1 MKHSK
6 KRAVLSAIQVPRKS
20 FFWCTLLLVC
30 LAGFTFSSLRLLFRG
45 FHPWR
50 PAATTA
56 TSSVKPNIPAVIE
69 TVEFPDETVVFL
81 KYPPSTH
88 LFTKY
93 DLYCLYL
100 TPKSSQSQQQQQQQL
115 QQSPESVENDELLG
129 QQLVRCP
136 LIKPRGVL
144 TSLSV
149 KTIGH
154 TLSIG
159 PWRRWNSLAYEAMID
174 RDNTT
179 VVFVKGFNLRGG
191 KQSDPSK
198 FKCVYGWD
206 VKNSKFVLQSDVVS
220 VAQEVV
226 RCNTPMSILNNP
238 QRFIGSNMNQPIKVS
253 VRMVGKEPLES
264 IASPKRRLQLNLP
277 GQKQHQMCVCT
288 MLRNQASFLQ
298 EWIMY
303 HSKIGVQRWF
313 IYDNNSLDDIED
325 VVKVLSM
332 DWNIN
337 VTRHVWPWIKTQEAG
352 FAHCA
357 LRARDVCEWV
367 GFMDVDEFF
376 HLPTGLSLLDILRNQ
391 TQSPN
396 SKVAELRV
404 SCHNFGPSGLKHV
417 PTQGVTMGY
426 NCRMIAP
433 ERHKSIVKP
442 EALNSTLIN
451 VVHHFHLKSEFRY
464 ANMDRNVMV
473 INHYKYQVWDV
484 FKEKFYRRV
493 ATYVSD
499 WQQDRNVGS
508 KDRAPGLGTRAVE
521 PPDWS
526 SRFCEVIDTGL
537 KDRVAQMFTDPSTG
551 KLPWQN
557 HRHDSAT

>member
-1 MKHSK
+1 MAQIPFLGIKHHRK
-6 KRAVLSAIQVPRKS
+6 KRAAVQIPRKS

-30 LAGFTFSSLRLLFRG
+30 FAAFTFSSRG

-56 TSSVKPNIPAVIE
+56 LPGVKPIVPVIE
-69 TVEFPDETVVFL
+69 TVQFPDETVVFL
-81 KYPPSTH
+81 KYPPSTP

-100 TPKSSQSQQQQQQQL
+100 NPNSSQP
-115 QQSPESVENDELLG
+115 PESVENDELLG

-149 KTIGH
+149 KSTGYN
-154 TLSIG
+154 LSIG
-159 PWRRWNSLAYEAMID
+159 PSRRWNSLAYEAMID

-179 VVFVKGFNLRGG
+179 IVFVKGFNLRGG
-191 KQSDPSK
+191 KQSDASK

-206 VKNSKFVLQSDVVS
+206 VKNPKFVLQSDVVS
-220 VAQEVV
+220 IAQEVV
-226 RCNTPMSILNNP
+226 RCNTPVSILNNP
-238 QRFIGSNMNQPIKVS
+238 QRFVGTTSNMNQPIKVS

-264 IASPKRRLQLNLP
+264 IANPKRRLQLSLP
-277 GQKQHQMCVCT
+277 GQKQHEMCVCT
-288 MLRNQASFLQ
+288 MLRNQASFLK

-303 HSKIGVQRWF
+303 HTRIGVQRWF
-313 IYDNNSLDDIED
+313 IYDNNSLDDIDD
-325 VVKVLSM
+325 VIKLLSM
-332 DWNIN
+332 DGNIN

-376 HLPTGLSLLDILRNQ
+376 HLPTGMSLLDILRNQ
-391 TQSPN
+391 SRSSN

-464 ANMDRNVMV
+464 ANMDRNVLV

-499 WQQDRNVGS
+499 WQQHRNVGS
-508 KDRAPGLGTRAVE
+508 RDRAPGLGTRAVE

-526 SRFCEVIDTGL
+526 SRFCEVTDTGL
-537 KDRVAQMFTDPSTG
+537 KDRVAQMFTDPNTG
-551 KLPWQN
+551 KLPWQK
-557 HRHDSAT
+557 SLT

>member
-1 MKHSK
+1 MAQIPFLGIKHHRK
-6 KRAVLSAIQVPRKS
+6 KRAAVQIPRKS
-20 FFWCTLLLVC
+20 FFWCSTLLLVC
-30 LAGFTFSSLRLLFRG
+30 FAAFTFSSRG

-56 TSSVKPNIPAVIE
+56 LPGVKPIVPVIE
-69 TVEFPDETVVFL
+69 TVQFPDETVVFL
-81 KYPPSTH
+81 KYPPSTP

-100 TPKSSQSQQQQQQQL
+100 NPNSSQP
-115 QQSPESVENDELLG
+115 PESVENDELLG

-149 KTIGH
+149 KSTGYN
-154 TLSIG
+154 LSIG
-159 PWRRWNSLAYEAMID
+159 PSRRWNSLAYEAMID

-179 VVFVKGFNLRGG
+179 IVFVKGFNLRGG
-191 KQSDPSK
+191 KQSDASK

-206 VKNSKFVLQSDVVS
+206 VKNPKFVLQSDVVS
-220 VAQEVV
+220 IAQEVV
-226 RCNTPMSILNNP
+226 RCNTPVSILNNP
-238 QRFIGSNMNQPIKVS
+238 QRFVGTTSNMNQPIKVS

-277 GQKQHQMCVCT
+277 GRKQHEMCVCT
-288 MLRNQASFLQ
+288 MLRNQASFLK

-303 HSKIGVQRWF
+303 HTRIGVQRWF
-313 IYDNNSLDDIED
+313 IYDNNSLDDIDD
-325 VVKVLSM
+325 VIKLLSM
-332 DWNIN
+332 DGNIN

-376 HLPTGLSLLDILRNQ
+376 HLPTGMSLLDILRNQ
-391 TQSPN
+391 SRSSN

-464 ANMDRNVMV
+464 ANMDRNVLV

-499 WQQDRNVGS
+499 WQQHRNVGS
-508 KDRAPGLGTRAVE
+508 RDRAPGLGTRAVE

-526 SRFCEVIDTGL
+526 SRFCEVTDTGL
-537 KDRVAQMFTDPSTG
+537 KDRVAQMFTDPNTG
-551 KLPWQN
+551 KLPWQK
-557 HRHDSAT
+557 SLT

>member
-1 MKHSK
+1 MAQIPVLGLKHRK
-6 KRAVLSAIQVPRKS
+6 KQRAVLATVQIPKKS
-20 FFWCTLLLVC
+20 FVWSTLVLVC
-30 LAGFTFSSLRLLFRG
+30 FVGFTFSSVWLLLPG
-45 FHPWR
+45 FHSWQ
-50 PAATTA
+50 PAAATVTTV
-56 TSSVKPNIPAVIE
+56 VKPNIVVTE

-81 KYPPSTH
+81 KYPPSTP
-88 LFTKY
+88 LFTKD
-93 DLYCLYL
+93 DLYCHYV
-100 TPKSSQSQQQQQQQL
+100 TPNLSQY
-115 QQSPESVENDELLG
+115 PESVENDELSG

-149 KTIGH
+149 ENTGD
-154 TLSIG
+154 TFSVG
-159 PWRRWNSLAYEAMID
+159 PTRRWNSLAYEAMID

-179 VVFVKGFNLRGG
+179 IVFVKGFNLRGG

-198 FKCVYGWD
+198 FKCVFGWD
-206 VKNSKFVLQSDVVS
+206 VKNPKFVLQSDVVS

-238 QRFIGSNMNQPIKVS
+238 QRVIGSNMNQPIKVS
-253 VRMVGKEPLES
+253 VRMVGKQPLES
-264 IASPKRRLQLNLP
+264 TASPQRRLQPNLP
-277 GQKQHQMCVCT
+277 GQKQHEMCVCT
-288 MLRNQASFLQ
+288 MLRNQASFLK

-303 HSKIGVQRWF
+303 HTRIGVQRWF
-313 IYDNNSLDDIED
+313 IYDNNSLDDID
-325 VVKVLSM
+325 DIIKVLSM
-332 DWNIN
+332 DGNIN
-337 VTRHVWPWIKTQEAG
+337 VTRHVWPWVKTQEAG

-376 HLPTGLSLLDILRNQ
+376 HLPTGMSLLDILRNQ
-391 TQSPN
+391 SNYPS

-417 PTQGVTMGY
+417 PAQGVTMGY

-464 ANMDRNVMV
+464 ANMDRNVIV

-499 WQQDRNVGS
+499 WQQERNVGS
-508 KDRAPGLGTRAVE
+508 RDRAPGLGTRAVE

-537 KDRVAQMFTDPSTG
+537 KDRVAEMFTDPNTG

-557 HRHDSAT
+557 H

>member
-1 MKHSK
+1 MKHRK
-6 KRAVLSAIQVPRKS
+6 KRAVLSEIQILMKS
-20 FFWCTLLLVC
+20 FICCTLLLVC
-30 LAGFTFSSLRLLFRG
+30 FAAFTFSSFRLLFRG
-45 FHPWR
+45 LHPWR
-50 PAATTA
+50 PPATTA
-56 TSSVKPNIPAVIE
+56 IARVKPNISIIE
-69 TVEFPDETVVFL
+69 TVEFPDETVIFL
-81 KYPPSTH
+81 KYPPSTP

-93 DLYCLYL
+93 DIYCIYL
-100 TPKSSQSQQQQQQQL
+100 TPNSSQYQQYQL
-115 QQSPESVENDELLG
+115 KQSPVSVENNELLG
-129 QQLVRCP
+129 QQIIRCP
-136 LIKPRGVL
+136 LIKPLGLL

-149 KTIGH
+149 EPSGYI
-154 TLSIG
+154 LVIG
-159 PWRRWNSLAYEAMID
+159 PTRRWNSLAYEAMID

-179 VVFVKGFNLRGG
+179 IVFVKGFNLRGG

-206 VKNSKFVLQSDVVS
+206 VKKHPRFMLQSDVVS
-220 VAQEVV
+220 VAQEVF
-226 RCNTPMSILNNP
+226 RCNTPMSILNSP
-238 QRFIGSNMNQPIKVS
+238 QRYQSIKVS

-264 IASPKRRLQLNLP
+264 IVSPKRRLQLNLP

-288 MLRNQASFLQ
+288 MLRNQASFLK

-303 HSKIGVQRWF
+303 HTKIGVQRWF

-332 DWNIN
+332 DGNIN
-337 VTRHVWPWIKTQEAG
+337 VTRHVWPWIKSQEAG

-376 HLPTGLSLLDILRNQ
+376 HLPTGLSLLDILRNHS
-391 TQSPN
+391 QSN

-426 NCRMIAP
+426 NCRMVAP

-473 INHYKYQVWDV
+473 INHYKYQVWEV

-499 WQQDRNVGS
+499 WQQDRNVRS

-537 KDRVAQMFTDPSTG
+537 KDRVAEMFTDPNTG
-551 KLPWQN
+551 KLPWQK
-557 HRHDSAT
+557 SLT

>member
-1 MKHSK
+1 MAQIPIKHRK
-6 KRAVLSAIQVPRKS
+6 KHVAGRRS
-20 FFWCTLLLVC
+20 FFWCILC
-30 LAGFTFSSLRLLFRG
+30 FAAFTFSSLLFQG
-45 FHPWR
+45 FHQWR
-50 PAATTA
+50 PATTTA
-56 TSSVKPNIPAVIE
+56 LTAVKPIIQ

-81 KYPPSTH
+81 KYPPSTP
-88 LFTKY
+88 LFTKH

-100 TPKSSQSQQQQQQQL
+100 DPNSSQP
-115 QQSPESVENDELLG
+115 PESLENDELLA

-136 LIKPRGVL
+136 LVKPRGVL
-144 TSLSV
+144 TSLFV
-149 KTIGH
+149 KSTGY

-159 PWRRWNSLAYEAMID
+159 PSRRWNSLAYEAMID

-179 VVFVKGFNLRGG
+179 IVFVKGFNLRGG
-191 KQSDPSK
+191 RQSDASK

-206 VKNSKFVLQSDVVS
+206 VKNPKLVLQSDVVS
-220 VAQEVV
+220 IAQEVV
-226 RCNTPMSILNNP
+226 RCNTPVSILNNP
-238 QRFIGSNMNQPIKVS
+238 QRFIGTSNMPIKVS
-253 VRMVGKEPLES
+253 VRMVGKEPLDS
-264 IASPKRRLQLNLP
+264 IASPKRRLQPNFP
-277 GQKQHQMCVCT
+277 AQKQHNMCVCT
-288 MLRNQASFLQ
+288 MLRNQASFLK

-303 HSKIGVQRWF
+303 HTRIGVQRWF
-313 IYDNNSLDDIED
+313 IYDNNSLDDIDD
-325 VVKVLSM
+325 VIKLLS
-332 DWNIN
+332 NIN

-376 HLPTGLSLLDILRNQ
+376 HLPTGMSLLDILRNQ
-391 TQSPN
+391 SRSN

-464 ANMDRNVMV
+464 ANMDRNVLV

-499 WQQDRNVGS
+499 WQQQRNVGS
-508 KDRAPGLGTRAVE
+508 RDRAPGLGTRAVE

-526 SRFCEVIDTGL
+526 SRFCEVTDTGL
-537 KDRVAQMFTDPSTG
+537 KDRVAEMFTDPNTG
-551 KLPWQN
+551 KLPWQK
-557 HRHDSAT
+557 SLT

>member
-1 MKHSK
+1 MAQIPVLGMKPRN
-6 KRAVLSAIQVPRKS
+6 KRAALAAVQIPRKS
-20 FFWCTLLLVC
+20 FFWFTILLVC
-30 LAGFTFSSLRLLFRG
+30 FAGSSFSSLRLLFQG
-45 FHPWR
+45 FNPWR
-50 PAATTA
+50 AVVPTA
-56 TSSVKPNIPAVIE
+56 ITSVKPDIPVIE
-69 TVEFPDETVVFL
+69 TVEFPDETVLLL
-81 KYPPSTH
+81 KYPSSTP
-88 LFTKY
+88 LFSKY
-93 DLYCLYL
+93 DLYCLY
-100 TPKSSQSQQQQQQQL
+100 QQL
-115 QQSPESVENDELLG
+115 QKSPESVENDGLLG
-129 QQLVRCP
+129 QLIVRCP

-149 KTIGH
+149 ETTGY

-159 PWRRWNSLAYEAMID
+159 PTRRWNSLAYEAMID

-179 VVFVKGFNLRGG
+179 IVFVKGFNLRGG
-191 KQSDPSK
+191 KQSDSSK

-206 VKNSKFVLQSDVVS
+206 VKNPKFALQSDVVS

-277 GQKQHQMCVCT
+277 GKKQHEMCVCT
-288 MLRNQASFLQ
+288 MLRNQASFLK

-303 HSKIGVQRWF
+303 HARIGIQRWF
-313 IYDNNSLDDIED
+313 IYDNNSLDDIDD
-325 VVKVLSM
+325 VIKVLST
-332 DWNIN
+332 DGNIN

-367 GFMDVDEFF
+367 GFVDVDEFF

-391 TQSPN
+391 SNYPN

-451 VVHHFHLKSEFRY
+451 VIHHFHLKSEFRY
-464 ANMDRNVMV
+464 ADMDRNVIV

-499 WQQDRNVGS
+499 WHQDRNVGS
-508 KDRAPGLGTRAVE
+508 RDRAPGLGTRAVE
-521 PPDWS
+521 PPNWS
-526 SRFCEVIDTGL
+526 SRFCEVIDTDL
-537 KDRVAQMFTDPSTG
+537 KDRVAEMFADPNTG

-557 HRHDSAT
+557 N

>member
-1 MKHSK
+1 MQHHRK
-6 KRAVLSAIQVPRKS
+6 KRAVLPVIQIPRKS
-20 FFWCTLLLVC
+20 LFLCTLLLVC
-30 LAGFTFSSLRLLFRG
+30 FVGGFTFSSIRLLFRG

-50 PAATTA
+50 PEATT
-56 TSSVKPNIPAVIE
+56 TITRVKPNIPVTE
-69 TVEFPDETVVFL
+69 TVEFPDEIIVFL
-81 KYPPSTH
+81 KYPSSTP
-88 LFTKY
+88 LFTKH
-93 DLYCLYL
+93 DIYCIYL
-100 TPKSSQSQQQQQQQL
+100 TPNSSQQL
-115 QQSPESVENDELLG
+115 KQSPELVENDELLG

-149 KTIGH
+149 EPSGY
-154 TLSIG
+154 TLSVG
-159 PWRRWNSLAYEAMID
+159 PIRRWYSLAYEAMID

-179 VVFVKGFNLRGG
+179 IVFVKGFKLRGG

-206 VKNSKFVLQSDVVS
+206 VKKHPKFMLQSDVVS

-226 RCNTPMSILNNP
+226 RCNTPTSILNSP
-238 QRFIGSNMNQPIKVS
+238 ERYQSIKVS
-253 VRMVGKEPLES
+253 VRMVGKEPVES
-264 IASPKRRLQLNLP
+264 IASPKRRLRLNLP

-288 MLRNQASFLQ
+288 MLRNQASFLK

-303 HSKIGVQRWF
+303 HTKIGVQRWF

-332 DWNIN
+332 DGNIN
-337 VTRHVWPWIKTQEAG
+337 LTRHVWPWIKTQEAG

-391 TQSPN
+391 SKSPN
-396 SKVAELRV
+396 NNVAELRV
-404 SCHNFGPSGLKHV
+404 SCHTFGPSGLIHV

-451 VVHHFHLKSEFRY
+451 VVHHFHLKSEFRH

-537 KDRVAQMFTDPSTG
+537 KDRVAEMFTNPSTG
-551 KLPWQN
+551 KLPWQK
-557 HRHDSAT
+557 SLT

>member
-1 MKHSK
+1 MAQIPFLGIKHHRK
-6 KRAVLSAIQVPRKS
+6 KRAAVQIPRKS
-20 FFWCTLLLVC
+20 FFWCTLLLVFF
-30 LAGFTFSSLRLLFRG
+30 AAFTFSSLLFRG

-56 TSSVKPNIPAVIE
+56 LPGVKPIVPVIE

-81 KYPPSTH
+81 KYPPSTP

-100 TPKSSQSQQQQQQQL
+100 NPNSSQP
-115 QQSPESVENDELLG
+115 PESVENDELLG

-149 KTIGH
+149 KSTGYN
-154 TLSIG
+154 LSIG
-159 PWRRWNSLAYEAMID
+159 PSRRWNSLAYEAMID

-179 VVFVKGFNLRGG
+179 IVFVKGFNLRGG
-191 KQSDPSK
+191 KQSDASK

-206 VKNSKFVLQSDVVS
+206 VKNPKFVLQSDVVS
-220 VAQEVV
+220 IAQEVV
-226 RCNTPMSILNNP
+226 RCNTPVSILNNP
-238 QRFIGSNMNQPIKVS
+238 QRFVGTTSNMNQFIKVS

-264 IASPKRRLQLNLP
+264 IASPKRRLQVNLP
-277 GQKQHQMCVCT
+277 GQKQHEMCVCT
-288 MLRNQASFLQ
+288 MLRNQASFLK

-303 HSKIGVQRWF
+303 HTRIGVQRWF
-313 IYDNNSLDDIED
+313 IYDNNSLDDIDD
-325 VVKVLSM
+325 VIKLLSM
-332 DWNIN
+332 DGNIN

-376 HLPTGLSLLDILRNQ
+376 HLPTGMPLLDILRNQ
-391 TQSPN
+391 SRSGN

-464 ANMDRNVMV
+464 ANMDRNVLV

-499 WQQDRNVGS
+499 WQQHRNVGS
-508 KDRAPGLGTRAVE
+508 RDRAPGLGTRAVE

-526 SRFCEVIDTGL
+526 SRFCEVTDTGL
-537 KDRVAQMFTDPSTG
+537 KDRVAQMFTDPNTG
-551 KLPWQN
+551 KLPWQK
-557 HRHDSAT
+557 SLT

>member
-1 MKHSK
+1 MAQIPVLGLKHRK
-6 KRAVLSAIQVPRKS
+6 KQRAVLATVQIPKKS
-20 FFWCTLLLVC
+20 FVWSTLVLVC
-30 LAGFTFSSLRLLFRG
+30 FVGFTFSSVWLLLPG
-45 FHPWR
+45 FHSWQ
-50 PAATTA
+50 PAAATVTTV
-56 TSSVKPNIPAVIE
+56 VKPNIVVTE

-81 KYPPSTH
+81 KYPPSTP
-88 LFTKY
+88 LFTKD
-93 DLYCLYL
+93 DLYCHYV
-100 TPKSSQSQQQQQQQL
+100 TPNLSQY
-115 QQSPESVENDELLG
+115 PESVENDELSG

-149 KTIGH
+149 GSAGDTF
-154 TLSIG
+154 SVG
-159 PWRRWNSLAYEAMID
+159 PTRRWNSLAYEAMID

-179 VVFVKGFNLRGG
+179 IVFVKGFNLRGG

-198 FKCVYGWD
+198 FKCVFGWD
-206 VKNSKFVLQSDVVS
+206 VKNPKFVLQSDAVS

-238 QRFIGSNMNQPIKVS
+238 QRVIGSNMNQPIKVS
-253 VRMVGKEPLES
+253 VRMVGKQPLES
-264 IASPKRRLQLNLP
+264 TASPQRRLQPNLP
-277 GQKQHQMCVCT
+277 GQKQHEMCVCT
-288 MLRNQASFLQ
+288 MLRNQASFLK

-303 HSKIGVQRWF
+303 HTRIGVQRWF
-313 IYDNNSLDDIED
+313 IYDNNSLDDID
-325 VVKVLSM
+325 DIIKVLSM
-332 DWNIN
+332 DGNIN
-337 VTRHVWPWIKTQEAG
+337 VTRHVWPWVKTQEAG

-376 HLPTGLSLLDILRNQ
+376 HLPTGMSLLDILRNQ
-391 TQSPN
+391 SNYPS

-417 PTQGVTMGY
+417 PAQGVTMGY

-464 ANMDRNVMV
+464 ANMDRNVIV
-473 INHYKYQVWDV
+473 INHYKYQVWNV

-499 WQQDRNVGS
+499 WQQERNVGS
-508 KDRAPGLGTRAVE
+508 RDRAPGLGTRAVE

-537 KDRVAQMFTDPSTG
+537 KDRVAEMFTDPNTG

-557 HRHDSAT
+557 H

>member
-1 MKHSK
+1 MGMAQISFLRMKHHRK
-6 KRAVLSAIQVPRKS
+6 KRAVSAAVQFPRKS
-20 FFWCTLLLVC
+20 LFWCTLLLVC
-30 LAGFTFSSLRLLFRG
+30 CAALTFSTLRLVFRG

-50 PAATTA
+50 PEATTVP
-56 TSSVKPNIPAVIE
+56 VKPKIPVIE
-69 TVEFPDETVVFL
+69 AVEFPDETVVLL
-81 KYPPSTH
+81 KYPPSTP
-88 LFTKY
+88 LYTKY

-100 TPKSSQSQQQQQQQL
+100 NPNSS
-115 QQSPESVENDELLG
+115 QSPESVENDELLG
-129 QQLVRCP
+129 QQLVRCL

-149 KTIGH
+149 KSTGCI
-154 TLSIG
+154 LSIG
-159 PWRRWNSLAYEAMID
+159 PSRRWNSLAYEAMID

-179 VVFVKGFNLRGG
+179 IVFVKGFNLRGG
-191 KQSDPSK
+191 KQSSASK

-206 VKNSKFVLQSDVVS
+206 VKNPKFVLQSDVVS
-220 VAQEVV
+220 IAQEVV
-226 RCNTPMSILNNP
+226 RCNTPISILNNP
-238 QRFIGSNMNQPIKVS
+238 QRFIDSSNMNHPIKVS

-264 IASPKRRLQLNLP
+264 IASPKRHLQLSLP

-288 MLRNQASFLQ
+288 MLRNQASFLK
-298 EWIMY
+298 EWIIY
-303 HSKIGVQRWF
+303 HTRIGVQRWF
-313 IYDNNSLDDIED
+313 IYDNNSLDDIDD
-325 VVKVLSM
+325 VIKVLSM
-332 DWNIN
+332 DGNIN

-357 LRARDVCEWV
+357 LRAREVCEWV
-367 GFMDVDEFF
+367 GFIDVDEFF
-376 HLPTGLSLLDILRNQ
+376 HLPTGMSLLDILRNQ
-391 TQSPN
+391 STSAN

-451 VVHHFHLKSEFRY
+451 VVHHFHLKPEFRY
-464 ANMDRNVMV
+464 ANMDRNVLV

-499 WQQDRNVGS
+499 WQQERNVGS
-508 KDRAPGLGTRAVE
+508 RDRAPGLGTRAVE
-521 PPDWS
+521 PPDWP

-537 KDRVAQMFTDPSTG
+537 KDRVAEMFTDPNTG

-557 HRHDSAT
+557 H

>member
-1 MKHSK
+1 MAQISFLRMKHHRK
-6 KRAVLSAIQVPRKS
+6 KRAVSAAVKFPRKS
-20 FFWCTLLLVC
+20 LFWYTLLFVC
-30 LAGFTFSSLRLLFRG
+30 CAAFTFFSLRLVFRG
-45 FHPWR
+45 FHSWR
-50 PAATTA
+50 PAATTVP
-56 TSSVKPNIPAVIE
+56 VKSNVTVTE
-69 TVEFPDETVVFL
+69 VVEFPDETVSFL
-81 KYPPSTH
+81 KYPPSTP
-88 LFTKY
+88 LYTKY

-100 TPKSSQSQQQQQQQL
+100 NPNSS
-115 QQSPESVENDELLG
+115 QSPESIENDELLG

-136 LIKPRGVL
+136 LIKPHGVL

-149 KTIGH
+149 KSTGY

-159 PWRRWNSLAYEAMID
+159 PSRRWNSLAYEALID

-179 VVFVKGFNLRGG
+179 ILFVKGFNLRGG
-191 KQSDPSK
+191 KQTNASK

-206 VKNSKFVLQSDVVS
+206 VKNPKFVLQSDVVS
-220 VAQEVV
+220 IAQEVV

-238 QRFIGSNMNQPIKVS
+238 QRFIGSNNMNHPIKVS

-264 IASPKRRLQLNLP
+264 IASPKRRLQLSLP

-288 MLRNQASFLQ
+288 MLRNQASFLK

-303 HSKIGVQRWF
+303 HTRIGVQRWF
-313 IYDNNSLDDIED
+313 IYDNNSLDDIDD
-325 VVKVLSM
+325 VIKVLSM
-332 DWNIN
+332 DGNIN
-337 VTRHVWPWIKTQEAG
+337 VTRHVWPWIKAQEAG

-357 LRARDVCEWV
+357 LRARYVCEWV
-367 GFMDVDEFF
+367 GFIDVDEFF

-391 TQSPN
+391 STSAN

-451 VVHHFHLKSEFRY
+451 VVHHFHLKPEFRY
-464 ANMDRNVMV
+464 ANMDKNVLV

-499 WQQDRNVGS
+499 WQQERNVGS
-508 KDRAPGLGTRAVE
+508 RDRAPGLGTRAVE
-521 PPDWS
+521 PPDWP

-537 KDRVAQMFTDPSTG
+537 KDQVAEMFTDPNTG

-557 HRHDSAT
+557 H

>member
-1 MKHSK
+1 MKHRK
-6 KRAVLSAIQVPRKS
+6 KRTVLAAIQIPRR
-20 FFWCTLLLVC
+20 FLFWCILLLVC
-30 LAGFTFSSLRLLFRG
+30 FAGFTFSSVRLLFRG
-45 FHPWR
+45 FYPWR
-50 PAATTA
+50 LAAKTA
-56 TSSVKPNIPAVIE
+56 ISGVSPEFSIIE
-69 TVEFPDETVVFL
+69 TVEFPDETLVFL
-81 KYPPSTH
+81 KYPPLTP
-88 LFTKY
+88 LFTKH
-93 DLYCLYL
+93 DIDCLYL
-100 TPKSSQSQQQQQQQL
+100 TPNNSSQS
-115 QQSPESVENDELLG
+115 PHSVENDEFLS
-129 QQLVRCP
+129 QQIIRCP
-136 LIKPRGVL
+136 LIKPRGML

-149 KTIGH
+149 KPTGH
-154 TLSIG
+154 TFPIG
-159 PWRRWNSLAYEAMID
+159 PTRRWHSLAYEAMID
-174 RDNTT
+174 HDNTT
-179 VVFVKGFNLRGG
+179 IVFVKGFNLRGG

-206 VKNSKFVLQSDVVS
+206 VKKPKLLLHSDVIS
-220 VAQEVV
+220 IAQEIV
-226 RCNTPMSILNNP
+226 RCETPLSILNNP
-238 QRFIGSNMNQPIKVS
+238 QRFIDSNMDQPIKVS
-253 VRMVGKEPLES
+253 VRMVGKEPLQS

-325 VVKVLSM
+325 VVKVLSV
-332 DWNIN
+332 DQNIN

-391 TQSPN
+391 SQN
-396 SKVAELRV
+396 SNSNVAELRV
-404 SCHNFGPSGLKHV
+404 SCHNFGPSSLKHV

-451 VVHHFHLKSEFRY
+451 VVHHFHLKSGFKY

-499 WQQDRNVGS
+499 WQQDRNIES

-521 PPDWS
+521 PLDWS

-537 KDRVAQMFTDPSTG
+537 RNRVAEMFTDPNTG
-551 KLPWQN
+551 NLPWQK
-557 HRHDSAT
+557 SLT

>member
-1 MKHSK
+1 MAQIPVLGIKHRK
-6 KRAVLSAIQVPRKS
+6 KRAVLAAVQVPRKS
-20 FFWCTLLLVC
+20 FVWFTLVLVC
-30 LAGFTFSSLRLLFRG
+30 FAGFSFSSLRLLFRG
-45 FHPWR
+45 FNPWR
-50 PAATTA
+50 PVVPTA
-56 TSSVKPNIPAVIE
+56 TAIASVKLNIPVIE

-81 KYPPSTH
+81 IYPSSTP

-93 DLYCLYL
+93 DLYCLY
-100 TPKSSQSQQQQQQQL
+100 QQL
-115 QQSPESVENDELLG
+115 EKSPESVENDELLG
-129 QQLVRCP
+129 QLIVRCP

-149 KTIGH
+149 KTTGDI
-154 TLSIG
+154 LSIG
-159 PWRRWNSLAYEAMID
+159 PTRRWNSLAYEALID

-179 VVFVKGFNLRGG
+179 IVFVKGFYLRGG

-206 VKNSKFVLQSDVVS
+206 VKNPKLVLQSDVVS

-238 QRFIGSNMNQPIKVS
+238 QRVIGIGNMNQPIKVS
-253 VRMVGKEPLES
+253 IRMVGKEPLES
-264 IASPKRRLQLNLP
+264 IASPKRRLQLNLS

-288 MLRNQASFLQ
+288 MLRNQASFLK
-298 EWIMY
+298 EWIVY
-303 HSKIGVQRWF
+303 HTRIGVQRWF
-313 IYDNNSLDDIED
+313 IYDNNSLDDIDD
-325 VVKVLSM
+325 VIKVLSM
-332 DWNIN
+332 DGNIN

-391 TQSPN
+391 SN
-396 SKVAELRV
+396 YRHSKVAELRV

-464 ANMDRNVMV
+464 TDMDRNVIV

-508 KDRAPGLGTRAVE
+508 RDRAPGLGTRAVE

-537 KDRVAQMFTDPSTG
+537 KDRVAEMFADSNTG

-557 HRHDSAT
+557 H

>member
-1 MKHSK
+1 MAQIPFFGIKHHRK
-6 KRAVLSAIQVPRKS
+6 KRAVSAAVQIPRKS
-20 FFWCTLLLVC
+20 FLWCTLLLFC
-30 LAGFTFSSLRLLFRG
+30 CAAITFSSLRFFFRG

-50 PAATTA
+50 PEATTA
-56 TSSVKPNIPAVIE
+56 LASVKQNISVIE
-69 TVEFPDETVVFL
+69 TVEFPDEAVVFL
-81 KYPPSTH
+81 KTPPSTP

-100 TPKSSQSQQQQQQQL
+100 NPDSY
-115 QQSPESVENDELLG
+115 QSPESVENDELLG

-149 KTIGH
+149 KPTGY
-154 TLSIG
+154 TFSIG
-159 PWRRWNSLAYEAMID
+159 PSRRWNSLAYEAMID

-179 VVFVKGFNLRGG
+179 IVFVKGFNLRGG
-191 KQSDPSK
+191 KLSNASK

-206 VKNSKFVLQSDVVS
+206 VKNPKFVLQSDVVS

-226 RCNTPMSILNNP
+226 RCYTPMSILNNP
-238 QRFIGSNMNQPIKVS
+238 QRFIDISNMNQPIKVS
-253 VRMVGKEPLES
+253 VRMIGKEPLES
-264 IASPKRRLQLNLP
+264 IASPKHRLELNLP
-277 GQKQHQMCVCT
+277 GQKQHHMCVCT
-288 MLRNQASFLQ
+288 MLRNQASFLK

-303 HSKIGVQRWF
+303 HTRIGVQRWF
-313 IYDNNSLDDIED
+313 IYDNNSLDDIDD
-325 VVKVLSM
+325 VIKVLSM
-332 DWNIN
+332 DGNIN
-337 VTRHVWPWIKTQEAG
+337 VTRHIWPWIKTQEAG

-376 HLPTGLSLLDILRNQ
+376 HLPTGLSLLDILRD
-391 TQSPN
+391 QSK

-404 SCHNFGPSGLKHV
+404 SCHNFGPSGLKNL

-464 ANMDRNVMV
+464 ANMDRNVLV
-473 INHYKYQVWDV
+473 INHYKYQVWNV
-484 FKEKFYRRV
+484 FKQKFYRRV

-499 WQQDRNVGS
+499 WQQDKNVGS

-537 KDRVAQMFTDPSTG
+537 KDRVAEMFTNPNTG

-557 HRHDSAT
+557 H